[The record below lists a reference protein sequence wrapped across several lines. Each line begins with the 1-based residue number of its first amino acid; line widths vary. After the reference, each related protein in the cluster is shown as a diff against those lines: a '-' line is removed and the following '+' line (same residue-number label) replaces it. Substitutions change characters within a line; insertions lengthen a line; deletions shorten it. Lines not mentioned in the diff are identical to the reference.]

1 MAEVLKVF
9 VYKNKPR
16 GGVFKN
22 ALPSL
27 LEQFELVYFVIET
40 FAVVGR

>member
-16 GGVFKN
+16 GWVFKN

-40 FAVVGR
+40 LAVVGR

>member
-1 MAEVLKVF
+1 MVEVLEVF

-16 GGVFKN
+16 GWVFKN

-27 LEQFELVYFVIET
+27 LEQFELIYFVIET
-40 FAVVGR
+40 LAVVGR